1 MGNSFYQ
8 NLDKNIIDYKIYDFQ
23 GLELR
28 GPKLDNTKYIAYIG
42 ASQTFGRYCQ
52 EPYPHLLSKRL
63 NMGTLNFGIGG
74 KGPTYFLK
82 NKTIIEAVNRAELVI
97 IQVLSGRS
105 IGNSVFESR
114 DGGMHGIRL
123 IDGKRMRSD
132 YIFSELISGKD
143 KRGLSKEF
151 MENLVKEIRGN
162 YVSATIELLK
172 AIQPPKVLLWLS
184 TRTPEYKEIYGLT
197 PYQQFT
203 KDFRQN
209 FSAILEKLSNGR
221 IGFFRRYK
229 EAHVNNLLAEFPHLV
244 NREMIEEIEPYCD
257 RYVELVSK
265 TGLPQV
271 LRDFQGN
278 IVGKD
283 NYYPSPKMH
292 KQASE
297 LLDPL
302 CKSILE
308 KARDF

>member
-8 NLDKNIIDYKIYDFQ
+8 NLDKDIIDYKIYDFQ

-28 GPKLDNTKYIAYIG
+28 EPKLNKLNNTKYIAYIG

-52 EPYPHLLSKRL
+52 EPYPSLLGKKL

-74 KGPTYFLK
+74 KGPTYFLR
-82 NKTIIEAVNRAELVI
+82 NKIILEEVNKAELVV

-123 IDGKRMRSD
+123 IDGKKMRSD
-132 YIFSELISGKD
+132 DIFSQLISGKD
-143 KRGLSKEF
+143 KRGLSREF
-151 MENLVKEIRGN
+151 MENLVKEIRAN

-172 AIQPPKVLLWLS
+172 AIRPPKVLLWLS

-197 PYQQFT
+197 SSQKFR
-203 KDFRQN
+203 KDFST
-209 FSAILEKLSNGR
+209 FLEQLSNGKV
-221 IGFFRRYK
+221 GFFRRYQ
-229 EAHVNNLLAEFPHLV
+229 ETYVNNLLSEFPHLV
-244 NREMIEEIEPYCD
+244 NREMIEAIKPHGDY
-257 RYVELVSK
+257 YVELVSQ
-265 TGLPQV
+265 TGLPQM

-283 NYYPSPKMH
+283 NYYPSPEMH
-292 KQASE
+292 QQASE
-297 LLDPL
+297 LLNPI
-302 CKSILE
+302 CQSILE
-308 KARDF
+308 KAGNS

>member
-8 NLDKNIIDYKIYDFQ
+8 NLDKDIIDYKIYDFQ
-23 GLELR
+23 GLKLR
-28 GPKLDNTKYIAYIG
+28 GPKLDNNKYIAFIG

-52 EPYPHLLSKRL
+52 EPYPNILGKRL
-63 NMGTLNFGIGG
+63 NMGILNFGIGG
-74 KGPTYFLK
+74 KGPTYFLR
-82 NKTIIEAVNRAELVI
+82 NKTILEAVNKADLVI

-105 IGNSVFESR
+105 IGNSVFGSM

-132 YIFSELISGKD
+132 YIFSELINGID
-143 KRGLSKEF
+143 NRGLSREF

-162 YVSATIELLK
+162 YVAATIELLE
-172 AIQPPKVLLWLS
+172 AIQPPKVLLWFS

-203 KDFRQN
+203 KDFRQI
-209 FSAILEKLSNGR
+209 FSAILEKLSNGK

-229 EAHVNNLLAEFPHLV
+229 EAHVDNLLAEFPHLV
-244 NREMIEEIEPYCD
+244 NREMIEEIKPHCD
-257 RYVELVSK
+257 CYVELVSN

-271 LRDFQGN
+271 LRDFQGK

-283 NYYPSPKMH
+283 NYYPSPEMH
-292 KQASE
+292 QQAVE
-297 LLDPL
+297 LLYPV
-302 CKSILE
+302 CQSIL
-308 KARDF
+308 KNI